1 MMLLM
6 CFEDRCLTAAGT
18 RGQVCPVSSWG
29 SRGRGDISFWRPLH
43 LYYIEHLR
51 SGIFWGLYE
60 AGHVAMLVLEGAAS
74 PGCVIRQCGRASCC
88 AGPRRRVASV
98 SSALGW
104 AGSIV
109 RLWSYEW
116 SSASA
121 SLCSASGP
129 VWGRT
134 TVRGGGSPSADTRPG
149 WGWRPGHQCWGQAQP
164 WTPVAVVP
172 LPGQWPVGP
181 VGRTVGGSEQQQCP
195 DTCT

>member
-1 MMLLM
+1 MPHSGG
-6 CFEDRCLTAAGT
+6 DTGT
-18 RGQVCPVSSWG
+18 GVPCEQLGESG
-29 SRGRGDISFWRPLH
+29 KGDISFWRPLH

-109 RLWSYEW
+109 RL
-116 SSASA
+116 
-121 SLCSASGP
+121 
-129 VWGRT
+129 
-134 TVRGGGSPSADTRPG
+134 
-149 WGWRPGHQCWGQAQP
+149 
-164 WTPVAVVP
+164 
-172 LPGQWPVGP
+172 
-181 VGRTVGGSEQQQCP
+181 
-195 DTCT
+195 